1 MCGQCPHNWAGVIGY
16 PIKMNKRGKYD
27 TTGLIETQHEPGS
40 HGRVLKNLLG
50 IKRKR
55 EIDIT
60 EAREQL
66 RAMAELVVLYDK
78 KHRFTADDI
87 CDMHKVWLNGIYDWA
102 GKYRQVNISKAG
114 FLFAAAGQV
123 PRLMASF
130 EKDILR
136 RYTPCIFDTSD
147 EVVTAL
153 AVVHT
158 ELVLIHPFR
167 EGNGRLAR
175 MLTMLMAF
183 QAGLPPLDFGM
194 VKGQK
199 RKEYFSAVQAG
210 LDRNYEPM
218 KKVFSDVIGRTL
230 RARVR

>member
-1 MCGQCPHNWAGVIGY
+1 M
-16 PIKMNKRGKYD
+16 KNKRGKYD
-27 TTGLIETQHEPGS
+27 TSGLIEAQQEPGS
-40 HGRVLKNLLG
+40 RGRVLKNLLG
-50 IKRKR
+50 IKKKR
-55 EIDIT
+55 EMDIA

-66 RAMAELVVLYDK
+66 RAMAELVALYDRN
-78 KHRFTADDI
+78 HRFKADDI
-87 CDMHKVWLNGIYDWA
+87 CNMHKVWLGSIYDWA

-123 PRLMASF
+123 SKLMASF
-130 EKDILR
+130 EKEVLR
-136 RYTPCIFDTSD
+136 KYTPCSFVLMND
-147 EVVTAL
+147 VVTAL

-183 QAGLPPLDFGM
+183 QAKLPPLDFGIIR
-194 VKGQK
+194 GQK

-218 KKVFSDVIGRTL
+218 KTVFSGVIGRTF